1 MIIINFHT
9 MVHLKSDKSAT
20 LYTHANN
27 EQLKHSV
34 HGDSVCVYLMA
45 DGSDLPDLTEAFER
59 WLRYCF

>member
-1 MIIINFHT
+1 

-59 WLRYCF
+59 